1 MKKLLSKKKE
11 KQILKALSYN
21 VFPSQIAPR
30 IGFTKRFVY
39 MWMEQHPEDVKI
51 AKNKYE
57 AFVDGLFDNI

>member
-21 VFPSQIAPR
+21 ISPAEIAPY

-39 MWMEQHPEDVKI
+39 LWIQRNKQNVKI
-51 AKNKYE
+51 ARNRYK
-57 AFVDGLFDNI
+57 ALLDGIFSE